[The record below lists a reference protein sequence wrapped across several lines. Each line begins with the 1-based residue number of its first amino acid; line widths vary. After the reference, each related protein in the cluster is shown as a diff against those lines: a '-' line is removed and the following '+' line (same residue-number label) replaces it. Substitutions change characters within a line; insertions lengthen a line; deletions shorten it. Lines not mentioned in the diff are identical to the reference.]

1 MRESKKIEK
10 ITKKLQKEI
19 KSVASDITSSVKNGN
34 FSNGDIND
42 LKNIIT
48 NLKEC
53 CNKMI
58 KAQDNVMRVYD
69 FRLADWWRI
78 YQMKKGN
85 AKSIGNYLSMWF
97 VQRRI
102 IQLTNKLSYAYAIES
117 IFEFIIKS
125 MDDISNMIDR
135 NINSA
140 D

>member
-10 ITKKLQKEI
+10 ITKILQKEI